1 MVIGSDFGD
10 YIKPRTFQHK
20 NDSNY
25 NCSPTKSN
33 HLFYFQIMRYHL
45 AIYSNWFNYGLL
57 DIFFLFWP
65 NSGEACLW
73 DQFGCLLSL
82 CNQPQWPPKAA
93 ASKSQPDACRRC
105 SATEFISSLCA
116 SLLSYLLSVCNN
128 KPFAHKVKKT
138 LTECLTSAHQAKLF
152 KHLQWEQF
160 A

>member
-1 MVIGSDFGD
+1 MI
-10 YIKPRTFQHK
+10 
-20 NDSNY
+20 
-25 NCSPTKSN
+25 PTIIAHQQSR
-33 HLFYFQIMRYHL
+33 I
-45 AIYSNWFNYGLL
+45 IYSISRLWGIIWQFTQIGLIMVFL
-57 DIFFLFWP
+57 IFFFFLLWP
-65 NSGEACLW
+65 NSGETCLW

-105 SATEFISSLCA
+105 SATEFISVLCA
-116 SLLSYLLSVCNN
+116 SLLSYPLSVCNN

-138 LTECLTSAHQAKLF
+138 LTECIISAHQAKLF